1 MVPNET
7 TERATI
13 FSGLFVSR
21 TAPPRS
27 PATWGL
33 QSASVRA
40 ARMHNTRSRVI
51 FFSSDLRVLE
61 HLGLRRLLDR
71 VSEKLRPLLKFLD
84 LLLLPRCRRS
94 MQSCFCLSVLAAST
108 SALPASARPSLHIY
122 MHMHISVVAD
132 EKQASR
138 RCTLCQLI
146 RYTKLTAT
154 KPVHT
159 NEFRDH
165 SVHLNQ
171 PPGPPMAAP
180 TPPEP
185 HLSSQRWR
193 PHARPVPPPFAN
205 TCTSFNFICLRQKVL
220 QGKPFYCCLI

>member
-1 MVPNET
+1 MISPRKFGELSWCQSQQLKAILPT
-7 TERATI
+7 TPS
-13 FSGLFVSR
+13 FFMNR

-84 LLLLPRCRRS
+84 LLLLLRRRRP

-122 MHMHISVVAD
+122 M
-132 EKQASR
+132 
-138 RCTLCQLI
+138 
-146 RYTKLTAT
+146 
-154 KPVHT
+154 
-159 NEFRDH
+159 
-165 SVHLNQ
+165 
-171 PPGPPMAAP
+171 
-180 TPPEP
+180 
-185 HLSSQRWR
+185 
-193 PHARPVPPPFAN
+193 
-205 TCTSFNFICLRQKVL
+205 TCTSLLLQTKSKPPEDVL
-220 QGKPFYCCLI
+220 YANLYVTPNLQQPSRCTQMSFVTIVCT